1 MQFGPGLFKKK
12 RWKMSMQD
20 KLKSI
25 IAEKLEVDIEKVVPE
40 ASFINDLGADSLKIV
55 ELMMS
60 LEDEFDIEIPD
71 EDAENLLTV
80 KDALEYLEK
89 IS

>member
-1 MQFGPGLFKKK
+1 
-12 RWKMSMQD
+12 MSLED
-20 KLKSI
+20 KLKAI
-25 IAEKLEVDIEKVVPE
+25 VAEKLEVDVEKIIPE

-55 ELMMS
+55 ELMMT

-71 EDAENLLTV
+71 DEAENLLTV
-80 KDALEYLEK
+80 KDALDYLEK

>member
-1 MQFGPGLFKKK
+1 
-12 RWKMSMQD
+12 MSLENKLKAIIAD
-20 KLKSI
+20 KLN
-25 IAEKLEVDIEKVVPE
+25 VDIEKVIPE
-40 ASFINDLGADSLKIV
+40 ASFINDLGADSLGIV

-71 EDAENLLTV
+71 EEAEKLLTV
-80 KDALEYLEK
+80 KDAIEYLNK

>member
-1 MQFGPGLFKKK
+1 
-12 RWKMSMQD
+12 MSMQD

>member
-1 MQFGPGLFKKK
+1 
-12 RWKMSMQD
+12 MSLED
-20 KLKSI
+20 KLKAI
-25 IAEKLEVDIEKVVPE
+25 VAEKLEVDVEKIVPE

-55 ELMMS
+55 ELMMT

-71 EDAENLLTV
+71 DEAENLLTV
-80 KDALEYLEK
+80 KDALDYLEK

>member
-1 MQFGPGLFKKK
+1 
-12 RWKMSMQD
+12 MSLVD
-20 KLKSI
+20 KLNAI
-25 IAEKLEVDIEKVVPE
+25 IAEKLEVDIEKVIPE

-55 ELMMS
+55 ELMMT

-71 EDAENLLTV
+71 EEAENLLTV
-80 KDALEYLEK
+80 KDAIDYLEK